1 MTIATKDQKLAIRR
15 NCGFNEEVK
24 CELVQW
30 VKNSNSETSLNS
42 LTFDEANKILIQQGD
57 KAHKGAKWSNFD
69 KTNPKHRAILS
80 LLYQAQW
87 TANYK
92 GKEVP
97 DLDRFSAFL
106 QSEKAPVRKPL
117 KSQTHL
123 ELSKTI
129 KALEGIVK
137 SIWKSQ

>member
-1 MTIATKDQKLAIRR
+1 MTTITKDQILAIRR
-15 NCGFNEEVK
+15 NCGYDEDVK

-30 VKNSNSETSLNS
+30 VKNDNAQTSLKS
-42 LTFDEANKILIQQGD
+42 LTFDEANKILEAQGD
-57 KAHKGAKWSNFD
+57 KAHKGEKWAHFD

-87 TANYK
+87 ITYYK

-97 DLDRFSAFL
+97 DLDKFSTWL
-106 QSEKAPVRKPL
+106 QSDKAPVRKAL
-117 KSQTHL
+117 KKQTPQ

-137 SIWKSQ
+137 HVWK

>member
-1 MTIATKDQKLAIRR
+1 METATADQKLAIRR

-30 VKNSNSETSLNS
+30 VKDDNAQTSLNS
-42 LTFDEANKILIQQGD
+42 LTFDEANKILVQQGD
-57 KAHKGAKWSNFD
+57 KPHKGEKWANFD
-69 KTNPKHRAILS
+69 KANSKHRAVLS

-87 TANYK
+87 VNYYK

-97 DLDRFSAFL
+97 DLDRFSAWL

-117 KSQTHL
+117 LQQNPF

-137 SIWKSQ
+137 GIWK

>member
-1 MTIATKDQKLAIRR
+1 MTAITKDQILAIRR
-15 NCGFNEEVK
+15 NCGYNEDVK

-30 VKNSNSETSLNS
+30 VKNDNAQTSLKS
-42 LTFDEANKILIQQGD
+42 LTFDEANKILDQQGD
-57 KAHKGAKWSNFD
+57 KPHKGEKWANFEKSN
-69 KTNPKHRAILS
+69 TKHRAILS

-87 TANYK
+87 LTNHK

-97 DLDRFSAFL
+97 DLDRFSKWL

-117 KSQTHL
+117 NSQNPL

-137 SIWKSQ
+137 HIWK

>member
-1 MTIATKDQKLAIRR
+1 MTTATKDQKLAILR
-15 NCGFNEEVK
+15 NCGFNEDVK

-30 VKNSNSETSLNS
+30 VKENNNETSLNS
-42 LTFDEANKILIQQGD
+42 LTFDEANKILVQQGD
-57 KAHKGAKWSNFD
+57 KPHKGEKWANFD

-87 TANYK
+87 LTNYK

-97 DLDRFSAFL
+97 DLDRFSKWL
-106 QSEKAPVRKPL
+106 QSDKAPVRKPL
-117 KSQTHL
+117 LQQNPT

-137 SIWKSQ
+137 STWK